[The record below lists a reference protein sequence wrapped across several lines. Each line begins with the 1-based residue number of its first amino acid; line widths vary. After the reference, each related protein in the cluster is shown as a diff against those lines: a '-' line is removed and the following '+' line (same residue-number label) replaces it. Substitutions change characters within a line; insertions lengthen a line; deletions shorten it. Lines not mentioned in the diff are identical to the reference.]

1 MSDVC
6 LYCQGSNLTETTVHD
21 RRGMTPTTDV
31 AWYQLAS
38 QQARYDTSHWCF
50 LVPPH
55 LTTDEVC
62 HQPLML
68 FSTTSPHNR
77 QGMTPTTDVAWYQ
90 VTSQQTRYATNHWCC
105 LVPSDLTTDKMTP
118 TTDVGTDV
126 GTTDLTTD
134 KVWHQPL
141 MLLGTYWPHNRW
153 GMTPTTDAAW
163 YQVTSQQI
171 KWHQPLMLF
180 GTNWPYNRQGMTP
193 TTDVDWYQLTLL
205 IVTKMLDMCWI
216 IAVGTHQGNDFTH
229 NSSGNAQPQSSQ
241 PAEPLWT
248 DPKLP

>member
-21 RRGMTPTTDV
+21 RRGMTPTTDA
-31 AWYQLAS
+31 AWYQLTS
-38 QQARYDTSHWCF
+38 QQTRYDTNHWCC

-68 FSTTSPHNR
+68 LGTNWPHNR
-77 QGMTPTTDVAWYQ
+77 WGICHQPLMVLGTYWPHNRWGMTPTTDAAWYLL
-90 VTSQQTRYATNHWCC
+90 TSQQMRYDTNHWCC
-105 LVPSDLTTDKMTP
+105 LVP
-118 TTDVGTDV
+118 
-126 GTTDLTTD
+126 TDLTTD
-134 KVWHQPL
+134 EVWHQPL

-153 GMTPTTDAAW
+153 GMTPTTDVVW
-163 YQVTSQQI
+163 YLLTSQQI

-180 GTNWPYNRQGMTP
+180 RTNWPYNRQGMTP
-193 TTDVDWYQLTLL
+193 TTDVAWYQLTLL

-216 IAVGTHQGNDFTH
+216 IIVGTHQGNDFTH